1 MAHLVR
7 QGKLAPEE
15 AQHFPQKNVLMRSL
29 GTQGGVTIDD
39 PWRVRLM
46 DGDVL
51 VLCTDGL
58 WDLVSEKEIV
68 WIVQAQK
75 DLQKA
80 CSRLIRLA
88 NARDGHDNITVVAAR
103 FGRFRKGRAVP
114 PSAYNPVGGRE
125 PGRAGRIL
133 ARCLAFTGVLILSAL
148 LILITLFI
156 LNELSVIKAG
166 LPAELLN
173 RLISPQ

>member
-1 MAHLVR
+1 
-7 QGKLAPEE
+7 
-15 AQHFPQKNVLMRSL
+15 MRSL
-29 GTQGGVTIDD
+29 GTEGGVTIDE
-39 PWRVRLM
+39 PGRVPLM

-68 WIVQAQK
+68 WIIQEQK
-75 DLQKA
+75 DLTKA

-114 PSAYNPVGGRE
+114 PSAYDLDDGRTH
-125 PGRAGRIL
+125 GRGKPMI
-133 ARCLAFTGVLILSAL
+133 ARFVAFTGVLLLSAL
-148 LILITLFI
+148 LILIALFI
-156 LNELSVIKAG
+156 LNELSVVKFP

-173 RLISPQ
+173 LLISPQ